1 MVRDLSHNI
10 PCYGVHKL
18 GFWNCFLPTFDG
30 YSCSGT
36 STSPN
41 IMNTLTTSRSAYQ
54 SYMISP
60 RLYFITYQYSPDDAS
75 IGQGIVPKLVSPDL
89 ALGTF
94 CHEVCGAVMG
104 GGSEELVLLAQ
115 TENWNDLARTRGF
128 DSPFNPDM
136 LLALAQGL
144 SKAWIRNRLPQIE
157 KDYEIL
163 AVEQERELSIHD
175 DDLQLLIPTRLDGE
189 LRNKFSG
196 TYHALEMKTTRT
208 KRSYYFDKY
217 NYDIQTL
224 QHLWTIENTYGP
236 DSCHSILMEF
246 LYKGYGLDSGATWYS
261 PFVRAFVKHGVPPFD
276 KTEYEVEG
284 KFARR
289 KDWNVFNVWEEF
301 TQDEWYK
308 LIGGA
313 KLDGQLLN
321 MAVVRSNTELPDFQF
336 QMFEAHKR
344 IAEGLSQWVG
354 TTDPLERRVI
364 LNRYFPLAYH
374 SYDKHLI
381 GFNPEQALE
390 SGDYLIRE
398 PHHALERKLLANKTQ

>member
-1 MVRDLSHNI
+1 
-10 PCYGVHKL
+10 
-18 GFWNCFLPTFDG
+18 
-30 YSCSGT
+30 
-36 STSPN
+36 
-41 IMNTLTTSRSAYQ
+41 MNTLITSRSAYANFLV
-54 SYMISP
+54 SP
-60 RLYFITYQYSPDDAS
+60 RLYFITYQYSPEDAL

-89 ALGTF
+89 ALGIF
-94 CHEVCGAVMG
+94 VHEVCGAVMA

-115 TENWNDLARTRGF
+115 TENWNDLARTRRF

-163 AVEQERELSIHD
+163 EVEKERELSIYD
-175 DDLQLLIPTRLDGE
+175 KDLQLLIPTRLDAE

-224 QHLWTIENTYGP
+224 QHLWTIENVYGE

-246 LYKGYGLDSGATWYS
+246 LYKGYGLDSGETWYS
-261 PFVRAFVKHGVPPFD
+261 PFVRGFVKYGVPPYD

-284 KFARR
+284 KFSRR
-289 KDWNVFNVWEEF
+289 KDWNVLNVWEEF

-308 LIGGA
+308 IIGGA

-321 MAVVRSNTELPDFQF
+321 MAIVRSSTELPDFQF

-344 IAEGLSQWVG
+344 IAEGLSQWKG
-354 TTDPLERRVI
+354 TTDPLERREI

-381 GFNPEQALE
+381 GFNPAEALE
-390 SGDYLIRE
+390 SGDYIIRE
-398 PHHALERKLLANKTQ
+398 PHHALERKMLDEKIQ